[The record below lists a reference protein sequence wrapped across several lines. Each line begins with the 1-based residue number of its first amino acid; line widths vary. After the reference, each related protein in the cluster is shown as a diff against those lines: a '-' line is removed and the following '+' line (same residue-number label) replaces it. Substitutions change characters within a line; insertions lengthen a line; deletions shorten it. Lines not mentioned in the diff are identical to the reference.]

1 MKLTKM
7 KTLVKKTYKNQL
19 ARDNALLSTMD
30 ENEWFFRQ
38 SLTQTRFNQYKNGD
52 IDLNTARKYA
62 MERNARKLE
71 KRCNAAIE
79 KLNTAENREK
89 VYSITI
95 SVEWKRSYTWGYN
108 PSAIC
113 TIVTENNCQRY
124 YGSASGCGYDK
135 LTAAIAQAL
144 NQCEAL
150 IGAMYDCKEHAIRKG
165 YRDNAQ
171 TNNSNRDCIHYGAG
185 YGALPYFEGG
195 VGWCSFAGLFET
207 LGFKCIASDRN
218 SKNHDFWVY
227 ANKKGV

>member
-19 ARDNALLSTMD
+19 TRDNSLLLTMN
-30 ENEWFFRQ
+30 ENDWFFRQ
-38 SLTQTRFNQYKNGD
+38 SLTETRFNQYQNGD

-79 KLNTAENREK
+79 KLNAAENREK
-89 VYSITI
+89 VYSIAI
-95 SVEWKRSYTWGYN
+95 SVDWKRSQMWGYN
-108 PSAIC
+108 PNASC
-113 TIVTENNCQRY
+113 TIVTENGCQSF

-135 LTAAIAQAL
+135 LTAAIADAL
-144 NQCEAL
+144 NQCNAL
-150 IGAMYDCKEHAIRKG
+150 MGVMYDCKERAMRKG

-171 TNNSNRDCIHYGAG
+171 TNSSNSDCIHYGAG

-195 VGWCSFAGLFET
+195 VGMSSLMGVLEKME
-207 LGFKCIASDRN
+207 FKCICANRSN
-218 SKNHDFWVY
+218 KNYDYWFFE
-227 ANKKGV
+227 NKKGV